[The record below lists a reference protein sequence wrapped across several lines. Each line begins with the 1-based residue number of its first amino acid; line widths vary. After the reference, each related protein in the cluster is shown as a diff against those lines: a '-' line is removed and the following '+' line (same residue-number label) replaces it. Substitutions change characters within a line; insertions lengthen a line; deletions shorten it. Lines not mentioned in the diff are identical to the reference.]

1 MQLDDDNSDDAK
13 SDASSELWE
22 DEPDLDKQPQ
32 LDPVARL
39 ANKKADP
46 AFGPLHRSKGFFWLA
61 TRPSMS
67 GEWSQAGVM
76 LSLSGGDKWL
86 CEQDEETW
94 PEHPEC
100 VSFPFLLLF
109 LARALHLDFDAGTHR
124 RLSECRSAVAD
135 QEHRHALGPTRP
147 RAHASSFA
155 RRIRKKMK
163 ADFRG
168 AWGDRRQ
175 ELVFIGEELETIQ
188 PLLTA
193 ELDACLLNDDEWRQW
208 KKVMKVRPLS
218 LSLCTASRRH

>member
-109 LARALHLDFDAGTHR
+109 LARALHLDF
-124 RLSECRSAVAD
+124 
-135 QEHRHALGPTRP
+135 HALIDVSANVAPPSPTRSIGMRSDP
-147 RAHASSFA
+147 LDLALTPPPSPAGFA
-155 RRIRKKMK
+155 RR
-163 ADFRG
+163 
-168 AWGDRRQ
+168 
-175 ELVFIGEELETIQ
+175 
-188 PLLTA
+188 
-193 ELDACLLNDDEWRQW
+193 
-208 KKVMKVRPLS
+208 
-218 LSLCTASRRH
+218 

>member
-100 VSFPFLLLF
+100 VFLSSSSSSLLEPSIS
-109 LARALHLDFDAGTHR
+109 T
-124 RLSECRSAVAD
+124 ST
-135 QEHRHALGPTRP
+135 HALIDVSANVAPPSPTRSIGMRSDP
-147 RAHASSFA
+147 LDLALTPPPSPAGFA
-155 RRIRKKMK
+155 RR
-163 ADFRG
+163 
-168 AWGDRRQ
+168 
-175 ELVFIGEELETIQ
+175 
-188 PLLTA
+188 
-193 ELDACLLNDDEWRQW
+193 
-208 KKVMKVRPLS
+208 
-218 LSLCTASRRH
+218 